1 MQTPRAHARAHT
13 HTRKGERG
21 GGRKGWVERRREG
34 KKESSV
40 RMDIMVVTKETSS
53 LLAMNI

>member
-1 MQTPRAHARAHT
+1 MHVHT
-13 HTRKGERG
+13 HTQERG
-21 GGRKGWVERRREG
+21 RGEGGRKGWVERRREG

-40 RMDIMVVTKETSS
+40 RMDIMVVTKETPS